1 MISGNYALIMSIRL
15 INKIQMR
22 EIPYLSD
29 IPKKY
34 HSVIREKAINRAR
47 TRIVVAGGDP
57 ANFKATDLEV
67 VVKEEEDKIKS
78 SIREKGLLAILA
90 LFGLNFFS

>member
-1 MISGNYALIMSIRL
+1 
-15 INKIQMR
+15 MR
-22 EIPYLSD
+22 EIPYLSA

-34 HSVIREKAINRAR
+34 RAVIRDKAIDRAR

-57 ANFKATDLEV
+57 ATFKSTDLEV

-90 LFGLNFFS
+90 VLGLNLFG